1 MPNNEDDNNYSPIQ
15 CQLYDYI
22 EIACMRHYQLDIEL
36 TSRETITGKAITTKI
51 KDRQEFIVIETE
63 NNKKQ
68 EIRLDLVKSIKPQDE
83 NAEFGRV
90 AIS

>member
-22 EIACMRHYQLDIEL
+22 EVACMRHYQLDIEL
-36 TSRETITGKAITTKI
+36 TTSETITGKAITTKI
-51 KDRQEFIVIETE
+51 KDRQEFIVIESE
-63 NNKKQ
+63 NNEKQ
-68 EIRLDLVKSIKPQDE
+68 EIRLDLVKSIEPQDE
-83 NAEFGRV
+83 NTEFGRV